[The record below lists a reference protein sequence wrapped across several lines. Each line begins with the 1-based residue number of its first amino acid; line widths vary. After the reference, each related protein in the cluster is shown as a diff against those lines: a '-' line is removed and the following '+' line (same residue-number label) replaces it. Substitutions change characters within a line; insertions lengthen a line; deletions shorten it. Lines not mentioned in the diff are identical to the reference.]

1 MNKFSKKEGG
11 QALITLLVFT
21 VMASVIIA
29 GAIAMIIINSQATGT
44 LVNSEEALKIAESGV
59 DNAAMRLLR
68 DSGYTGETL
77 IVGNGTAT
85 IIVSGGATKTVISEG
100 LSGDFRRKVQAT
112 IAVSNNTVTVTTWS
126 EID

>member
-21 VMASVIIA
+21 VMASAIIT
-29 GAIAMIIINSQATGT
+29 GAVAMIVINSQATGT
-44 LVNSEEALKIAESGV
+44 LVNSEEALKIAEAGV

-68 DSGYTGETL
+68 DPGYTGETL
-77 IVGNGTAT
+77 TVGNGTAT
-85 IIVSGGATKTVISEG
+85 IIVNGGLTKTVVSEG
-100 LSGDFRRKVQAT
+100 ISGDFKRKVQAT